1 LIPRLLDYPA
11 LHGSSNHNPVAK
23 LNKTQLRKFRNHL
36 LQYLEHLGVKI
47 EHLEDSVLRSES
59 DSSPED
65 GDEFGDGGSSREFE
79 VGILENEGEILIA
92 VQDALGRMREGVYG
106 LCMHCDQ
113 NIPFGRLEALPYAR
127 YCLQHQEQFERGEL
141 DLN

>member
-1 LIPRLLDYPA
+1 M
-11 LHGSSNHNPVAK
+11 AK

-79 VGILENEGEILIA
+79 VGILENEGEITIQKKMKMSFLVISLIRI
-92 VQDALGRMREGVYG
+92 VD
-106 LCMHCDQ
+106 
-113 NIPFGRLEALPYAR
+113 PFL
-127 YCLQHQEQFERGEL
+127 
-141 DLN
+141 